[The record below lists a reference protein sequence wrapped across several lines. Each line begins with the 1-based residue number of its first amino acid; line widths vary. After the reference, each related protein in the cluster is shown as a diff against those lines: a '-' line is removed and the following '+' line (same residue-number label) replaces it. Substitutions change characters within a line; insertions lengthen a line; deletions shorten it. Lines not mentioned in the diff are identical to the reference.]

1 MSSLPQVPKG
11 LLIPLPQVP
20 AAVRPRLASRRVKCR
35 PSGLAMAA
43 ERIRKGKQ
51 RYPRCMLPPGGGKV
65 IPGGGLEGGDFDE
78 RGAVSAE
85 AAAKVAAA
93 GAGDGVLPCDGRE
106 CPARGS
112 LLRVTP

>member
-20 AAVRPRLASRRVKCR
+20 AAVRPRLASRRVTCR
-35 PSGLAMAA
+35 PSCLAMAA

-51 RYPRCMLPPGGGKV
+51 GYPRCMLP
-65 IPGGGLEGGDFDE
+65 PGGGLEGGDFDE

-93 GAGDGVLPCDGRE
+93 GAGDGVLPYDG
-106 CPARGS
+106 
-112 LLRVTP
+112 